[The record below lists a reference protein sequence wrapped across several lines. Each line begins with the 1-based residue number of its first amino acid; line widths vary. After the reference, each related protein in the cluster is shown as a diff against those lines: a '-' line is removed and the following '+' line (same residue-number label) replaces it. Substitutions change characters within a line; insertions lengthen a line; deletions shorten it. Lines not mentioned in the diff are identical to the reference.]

1 MARVVIKSTSFTR
14 KALIALKKSDFIAA
28 QLEPFADAI
37 MDAAMQDPNDEYTST
52 LEKKTFVSAGPG
64 GRISWQIGAAP
75 LIGARVEA
83 KRGTLQRA
91 LGQAGL

>member
-1 MARVVIKSTSFTR
+1 MAKVTIKPTAFTR
-14 KALIALKKSDFIAA
+14 KAMIALKKSDFIAA
-28 QLEPFADAI
+28 QLEPFADAVLE
-37 MDAAMQDPNDEYTST
+37 AARQDPNEEYTKT
-52 LEKKTFVSAGPG
+52 LRKRTFVSSGPG

-75 LIGARVEA
+75 QIGARVEA